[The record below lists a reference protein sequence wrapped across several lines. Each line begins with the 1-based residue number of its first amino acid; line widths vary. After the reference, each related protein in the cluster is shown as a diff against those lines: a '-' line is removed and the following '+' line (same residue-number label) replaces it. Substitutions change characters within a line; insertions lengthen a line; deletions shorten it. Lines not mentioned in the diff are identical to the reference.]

1 MNFMVGM
8 LFFFE
13 LGFLGFVD
21 FSKIF
26 GSINQKL
33 IHEHTALQY
42 FIGK

>member
-13 LGFLGFVD
+13 LGFVSFVD

-26 GSINQKL
+26 GSIDQKF
-33 IHEHTALQY
+33 IREHSALQD